1 MIQEKLLGNIGLNKD
16 DDPRYFGD
24 NDTDHILN
32 MLPDTDESGGLLKTL
47 DGNAEIPTNIDW
59 VLTSSRKV
67 IGTCKRADN
76 DIIYYFVKGLS
87 IHGSE
92 TTTTT
97 PMGFD
102 PESELDFEYN
112 SIIEFNPLSG
122 TFRVIVFEEE
132 HLYMGDWVV
141 GAMVFGDYIIYNSGS
156 HGMRKVHIEYAY
168 RYYNGVAGDTYPEI
182 ISTTFALRNMPPI
195 DRPTCEYRTDSE
207 RAQNNI
213 INKTF
218 QFAYRYKYRE
228 GGYSV
233 YSEFSDICLSP
244 NIERWNGEYVSE
256 QFDNNYLRVTFTR
269 GDDIIIS
276 AVEIIVR
283 EGNTG
288 DWRFFSS
295 ISDNVNYIDFYNDE
309 DYESVD
315 QDEVNK
321 IEDAIPREVADAALV
336 NENRLVLARVTEG
349 FNPVELDVTMA
360 AVPEEIYIENDL
372 EASISKHYIQKASLP
387 NNGFG
392 IDLSEINIA
401 DYPEGTLLRMNIK
414 YDVTYTPTDYELQA
428 ADVVSNETLSQMV
441 ALRISAL
448 GFLPAPSYAKN
459 LTAGNPA
466 AAWNTGL
473 CSQANDVEIQ
483 TDGGYIISSASYIEF
498 IDPEAPTSNNKWNTY
513 KSGAVHPHAIQ
524 YWDEEFRRTTIMRSA
539 ACDVVVPE
547 RSFFAEPQSVA
558 TTAGWDVGMDY
569 RIGIDWTISHLAPS
583 WARYW
588 SWVYAGN
595 KTQSWFI
602 QYIINS
608 VSLVS
613 GYLRLDIT
621 PLQKLKTDSVAVP
634 MYNSIIDPYAFVEG
648 DRIRILTGAPEGG
661 YLGDGLQG
669 EDYYDLPVADLEADE
684 LLIASPEGDF
694 FGLAPGSLIEIYTPK
709 TFDEEFAS
717 YYLVGKINSVIGR
730 YHMNPDG
737 TSQSA
742 GVAAAGT
749 LNSGDAYVIGRAFSE
764 TSSETWWTTGTQF
777 AVESMHWSDYYQ
789 SDAYDRGK
797 PNVYSSLGEITL
809 NNIRWGW
816 KHFEGTSVD
825 NMFTFD
831 PLDYKPLTD
840 IYGDVVRIGEMGDV
854 LKVIF
859 ERKVASM
866 YIGKREVYDASGSV
880 FTVQDSVLSNPNYS
894 LEDYGTT
901 DPRAVLFVRGYC
913 YFIDFNAGA
922 VVRNTNNGSYP
933 ISGKVDAGGEGA
945 DYKMHSY
952 FRDICALA
960 LRYGTSSYNVI
971 LGWDD
976 GRKVLL
982 VSILKY
988 GCNDY
993 TAVFRESRGRWVS
1006 LLELM
1011 TDPDADEVFY
1021 PTCFQWAGNKFYS
1034 WLDGSDSVWLHTYVA
1049 ATPLSIYGDPKTAQI
1064 NIWGTAQ
1071 PNMIK
1076 VFDSIAIHTNARGW
1090 SGIVAIPESLS
1101 YPNGMYSIL
1110 PESGFEVREGV
1121 LYAPYLDNLGTTGA
1135 YSVASLYNGE
1145 SLRGYVIGN
1154 QLSISDEAWLFKVD
1168 INWRP
1173 SNV

>member
-16 DDPRYFGD
+16 DDPRYFGE

-32 MLPDTDESGGLLKTL
+32 MIPDTDENGGLLKTL

-67 IGTCKRADN
+67 IGTCKRVDN

-97 PMGFD
+97 PAGFD
-102 PESELDFEYN
+102 PEAELDFEYN
-112 SIIEFNPLSG
+112 SIIEFNPLTQ

-141 GAMVFGDYIIYNSGS
+141 GAMVFGDYIIYNSGV

-168 RYYNGVAGDTYPEI
+168 RYYNGVALATYPSI
-182 ISTTFALRNMPPI
+182 TSTTFALRNLPPM
-195 DRPTCEYRTDSE
+195 DRPVCSYSRDAS
-207 RAQNNI
+207 RKVNNL

-218 QFAYRYKYRE
+218 QFAYRYKYVD

-233 YSEFSDICLSP
+233 YSEFSNICLPP
-244 NIERWNGEYVSE
+244 NVVDWNG
-256 QFDNNYLRVTFTR
+256 DPVTELYDYNVISVAFTR
-269 GDDIIIS
+269 GDTDIIEL
-276 AVEIIVR
+276 VELIVR
-283 EGNTG
+283 EGNDG
-288 DWRFFSS
+288 DWRFYAS
-295 ISDNVNYIDFYNDE
+295 ISTDVSSVVFYNDE
-309 DYESVD
+309 DYESVE

-321 IEDAIPREVADAALV
+321 IEDAIPREVADAALI
-336 NENRLVLARVTEG
+336 NENRLVLARPTEG
-349 FNPVELDVTMA
+349 FDPVDIDVIMWPEAESISIADATSSTKAFYQIRMESLPDLGYSFDTSGIDHTDFSEGDILSIDFVVNAVSYSREYIFTLGDVGSKSNLLAAIRLEMMALLSSPNPMANYAKIIAGDA
-360 AVPEEIYIENDL
+360 AVWNLYNNDDDDIEVQML
-372 EASISKHYIQKASLP
+372 YYPIT
-387 NNGFG
+387 GG
-392 IDLSEINIA
+392 ITIKD
-401 DYPEGTLLRMNIK
+401 GTI
-414 YDVTYTPTDYELQA
+414 
-428 ADVVSNETLSQMV
+428 
-441 ALRISAL
+441 
-448 GFLPAPSYAKN
+448 
-459 LTAGNPA
+459 LTN
-466 AAWNTGL
+466 
-473 CSQANDVEIQ
+473 V
-483 TDGGYIISSASYIEF
+483 
-498 IDPEAPTSNNKWNTY
+498 NKWNTY
-513 KSGAVHPHAIQ
+513 KSGATHPHGIQ
-524 YWDEEFRRTTIMRSA
+524 YWDEEFRRSTLMRSPE
-539 ACDVVVPE
+539 CDVAVPE
-547 RSFFAEPQSVA
+547 RSALG
-558 TTAGWDVGMDY
+558 AGTDY
-569 RIGIDWTISHLAPS
+569 RVEIAWQISHLAPS
-583 WARYW
+583 WAKYW
-588 SWVYAGN
+588 SWAYAGN

-602 QYIINS
+602 QYIVGAVN
-608 VSLVS
+608 VTNA
-613 GYLRLDIT
+613 YLEIDIS
-621 PLQKLKTDSVAVP
+621 PLQNLKTDSVSNP
-634 MYNSIIDPYAFVEG
+634 MFNSIIDPYEFVEG
-648 DRIRILTGAPEGG
+648 DRIRILTAAPVGG
-661 YLGDGLQG
+661 SLGDALMGG
-669 EDYYDLPVADLEADE
+669 DYYDLPIAGPPLNGTTLRV
-684 LLIASPEGDF
+684 ASPDGLT
-694 FGLAPGSLIEIYTPK
+694 FGAAAGSLIEIYRPR
-709 TFDEEFAS
+709 TFDEEYAQYF
-717 YYLVGKINSVIGR
+717 LVGDINEVVDG
-730 YHMNPDG
+730 YHMNPNG
-737 TSQSA
+737 TSQSVGIPAA
-742 GVAAAGT
+742 GV
-749 LNSGDAYVIGRAFSE
+749 LNSGDAYLIARAFSE
-764 TSSETWWTTGTQF
+764 NVGTSSRGTLF
-777 AVESMHWSDYYQ
+777 AVESMHWSDFYQ

-797 PNVYSSLGEITL
+797 PNVFSNIGEVTI
-809 NNIRWGW
+809 NAIRWGW
-816 KHFEGTSVD
+816 KHFEGSSVD

-831 PLDYKPLTD
+831 PMDYKPLTN
-840 IYGDVVRIGEMGDV
+840 IYGDIVRIGEMGDV

-976 GRKVLL
+976 GRKILL

-988 GCNDY
+988 SWNDY

-1011 TDPDADEVFY
+1011 TNPDADEVFY

-1076 VFDSIAIHTNARGW
+1076 VFDSIAIHTNARRW

-1101 YPNGMYSIL
+1101 YPNGMSSIL
-1110 PESGFEVREGV
+1110 PEDGFEVREDV
-1121 LYAPYLDNLGTTGA
+1121 LHAPYLGNLGTTGA
-1135 YSVASLYNGE
+1135 YSVVSLYNGE

>member
-24 NDTDHILN
+24 NDTNHILN

-141 GAMVFGDYIIYNSGS
+141 GAMVFGDYIIYNSGD
-156 HGMRKVHIEYAY
+156 HGMRKVNIEYAY
-168 RYYNGVAGDTYPEI
+168 RYYNGVAGDTYPAI
-182 ISTTFALRNMPPI
+182 TSTTFALRNLPPMS
-195 DRPTCEYRTDSE
+195 RPICEYDTDSS
-207 RAQNNI
+207 RI
-213 INKTF
+213 INLLSDKTF
-218 QFAYRYKYRE
+218 QFAYRYKYINA
-228 GGYSV
+228 GMSV
-233 YSEFSDICLSP
+233 YSPFSDICLFP
-244 NIERWNGEYVSE
+244 AIETYNGNFIGNIY
-256 QFDNNYLRVTFTR
+256 DNNRIEITFER
-269 GDDIIIS
+269 GDLAIIEY
-276 AVEIIVR
+276 VEIIVR
-283 EGNTG
+283 EGNDG
-288 DWRFFSS
+288 EWRLLSTITEDVS
-295 ISDNVNYIDFYNDE
+295 VIYFYNDE
-309 DYESVD
+309 NYEAVE

-321 IEDAIPREVADAALV
+321 SEDAIPKQVADCTLIS
-336 NENRLVLARVTEG
+336 ENRLVMGKVTEG
-349 FNPVELDVTMA
+349 FDSVELDVEMLVDTEA
-360 AVPEEIYIENDL
+360 ITIEDPEPGAITSLNIFQEGWNNSAYSLDTSGLNVGDYAEDDIVSFSIHGDFGDYDFEYVLLLADL
-372 EASISKHYIQKASLP
+372 VSTTTLAEA
-387 NNGFG
+387 
-392 IDLSEINIA
+392 IA
-401 DYPEGTLLRMNIK
+401 QALDDNFVTAIGGT
-414 YDVTYTPTDYELQA
+414 A
-428 ADVVSNETLSQMV
+428 WA
-441 ALRISAL
+441 ISAGSPAVHAITNNDNDDIEMDLL
-448 GFLPAPSYAKN
+448 GGFI
-459 LTAGNPA
+459 TIWG
-466 AAWNTGL
+466 T
-473 CSQANDVEIQ
+473 VEI
-483 TDGGYIISSASYIEF
+483 
-498 IDPEAPTSNNKWNTY
+498 IDHTVTSTANKWNTY
-513 KSGAVHPHAIQ
+513 KSAAIHPHGIE
-524 YWDEEFRRTTIMRSA
+524 YFDEEFRRSTVMRSTD
-539 ACDVVVPE
+539 CDVSVPE
-547 RSFFAEPQSVA
+547 RGAIGGG
-558 TTAGWDVGMDY
+558 TLNY
-569 RIGIDWTISHLAPS
+569 RVVINWTIGHTPPS

-588 SWVYAGN
+588 RWVYAGN
-595 KTQSWFI
+595 RTQSSFV
-602 QYIINS
+602 QYVISALPAESADFPGNLAI
-608 VSLVS
+608 
-613 GYLRLDIT
+613 DIS
-621 PLQKLKTDSVAVP
+621 PLQNLKTDSATNISLP
-634 MYNSIIDPYAFVEG
+634 KSIINPYIVAEG
-648 DRIRILTGAPEGG
+648 DRLRTITGVEAGGGALGATLSGITYHDIPIMGIDGDSILVPMPDAGTYNLGA
-661 YLGDGLQG
+661 
-669 EDYYDLPVADLEADE
+669 
-684 LLIASPEGDF
+684 
-694 FGLAPGSLIEIYTPK
+694 GSIIEIYTPR
-709 TFDEEFAS
+709 TFDENYDL
-717 YYLVGKINSVIGR
+717 YYPVGPIENVIGG
-730 YHMNPDG
+730 YHMCAAG
-737 TSQSA
+737 TDQSA
-742 GVAAAGT
+742 GVDAAGV
-749 LNSGDAYVIGRAFSE
+749 LESGDAYIIARTFSR
-764 TSSETWWTTGTQF
+764 TPTGGTDGGLY
-777 AVESMHWSDYYQ
+777 AVESMHWSDFYQ

-797 PNVYSSLGEITL
+797 PNMLSSIGEVTL
-809 NNIRWGW
+809 NNVRWGW
-816 KHFEGTSVD
+816 KHFEGASVD

-831 PLDYKPLTD
+831 PMDYKPLTD
-840 IYGDVVRIGEMGDV
+840 IYGDIVRIGEMGDV
-854 LKVIF
+854 LKVLF

-988 GCNDY
+988 SCNDY

-1154 QLSISDEAWLFKVD
+1154 QLSISGEAWLFKVD

>member
-47 DGNAEIPTNIDW
+47 DGNVEIPTNIDW

-87 IHGSE
+87 IHGDA

-97 PMGFD
+97 PAGFD
-102 PESELDFEYN
+102 PEGELDFEYN
-112 SIIEFNPLSG
+112 SIIEFNPLTQ

-141 GAMVFGDYIIYNSGS
+141 GAMVFGDYIIYNSGD

-168 RYYNGVAGDTYPEI
+168 RYYNGVAGATYPSI
-182 ISTTFALRNMPPI
+182 ASTTFALRNLPPM
-195 DRPTCEYRTDSE
+195 DRPVCTYGTNSA
-207 RAQNNI
+207 RA
-213 INKTF
+213 INLLSGKTF
-218 QFAYRYKYRE
+218 QFAYRYKYVD
-228 GGYSV
+228 GGYST
-233 YSEFSDICLSP
+233 YSPYSAPCLFPSAETYTGDILLDIFENNRIS
-244 NIERWNGEYVSE
+244 VA
-256 QFDNNYLRVTFTR
+256 FDR
-269 GDDIIIS
+269 GDTDIVEF
-276 AVEIIVR
+276 VEIVVR
-283 EGNTG
+283 SGANGT
-288 DWRFFSS
+288 WRFFAS
-295 ISDNVNYIDFYNDE
+295 ISDNVNSVYFYNDE
-309 DYESVD
+309 NYESVD
-315 QDEVNK
+315 QDELLK
-321 IEDAIPREVADAALV
+321 SEDAIPRMVADAALI
-336 NENRLVLARVTEG
+336 NENRLVVARPTEG
-349 FNPVELDVTMA
+349 FDNIDLDVEMSVGVEAVTITPPESAVITGLDITMEDFEHSAYSLDTSGLDHTDYA
-360 AVPEEIYIENDL
+360 AGNIIRILINGDLGEIEREYTLVAGDL
-372 EASISKHYIQKASLP
+372 VSL
-387 NNGFG
+387 
-392 IDLSEINIA
+392 A
-401 DYPEGTLLRMNIK
+401 TLLSRI
-414 YDVTYTPTDYELQA
+414 DTEL
-428 ADVVSNETLSQMV
+428 T
-441 ALRISAL
+441 SAL
-448 GFLPAPSYAKN
+448 SGYLAPAPSLGVWVISVGDPAVYAVAN
-459 LTAGNPA
+459 
-466 AAWNTGL
+466 
-473 CSQANDVEIQ
+473 NDVDDIEINL
-483 TDGGYIISSASYIEF
+483 DGTATLIYGTVSIIDHTISTA
-498 IDPEAPTSNNKWNTY
+498 NNKWNTY
-513 KSGAVHPHAIQ
+513 KSGATHPHGIE
-524 YWDEEFRRTTIMRSA
+524 YFDEEFRRSTVMRSA
-539 ACDVVVPE
+539 ASEVYVPE
-547 RSFFAEPQSVA
+547 RGAIG
-558 TTAGWDVGMDY
+558 AGSLEY
-569 RIGIDWTISHLAPS
+569 RTVINWVIRHTAPS

-588 SWVYAGN
+588 RWVYAGN
-595 KTQSWFI
+595 KTQSSFV
-602 QYIINS
+602 QYTIS
-608 VSLVS
+608 EAPTESLTYKGNLQLNIS
-613 GYLRLDIT
+613 
-621 PLQKLKTDSVAVP
+621 PLQNLKTDAAADTSFP
-634 MYNSIIDPYAFVEG
+634 NSIIDPYEFVAG
-648 DRIRILTGAPEGG
+648 DRVRIITAAESGSGLGAALGG
-661 YLGDGLQG
+661 ASF
-669 EDYYDLPVADLEADE
+669 YDLPITGLDGDM
-684 LLIASPEGDF
+684 LLVPAPASGTY
-694 FGLAPGSLIEIYTPK
+694 GAGAGSLIEIYTPR
-709 TFDEEFAS
+709 TFDETYEP
-717 YYLVGKINSVIGR
+717 YYPVGPINDVIDG
-730 YHMNPDG
+730 YHMNPYG
-737 TSQSA
+737 VSQSA
-742 GVAAAGT
+742 GVPASGT
-749 LNSGDAYVIGRAFSE
+749 LESGDAYLIARAFSRAV
-764 TSSETWWTTGTQF
+764 GTADADAMF
-777 AVESMHWSDYYQ
+777 PVENMHWSDFYQ
-789 SDAYDRGK
+789 SDMYDRGN
-797 PNVYSSLGEITL
+797 PNVYSSIGEVTV

-816 KHFEGTSVD
+816 KYFAGSAT
-825 NMFTFD
+825 NNLFTFD
-831 PLDYKPLTD
+831 PLDYKSLTD
-840 IYGDVVRIGEMGDV
+840 IYGDIVRVGEMGDV
-854 LKVIF
+854 LKIIF

-866 YIGKREVYDASGSV
+866 YIGKREVYDTSGSV

-988 GCNDY
+988 SWNDY

-1101 YPNGMYSIL
+1101 YPNGMSSIL
-1110 PESGFEVREGV
+1110 PEDGFEVREDV
-1121 LYAPYLDNLGTTGA
+1121 LYAPYLGNLGTTGA
-1135 YSVASLYNGE
+1135 YSVVSLYNGE

>member
-16 DDPRYFGD
+16 DDPRYFSD
-24 NDTDHILN
+24 ADTDHILN
-32 MLPDTDESGGLLKTL
+32 MLPDTDENGGLLKTL
-47 DGNAEIPTNIDW
+47 DGNVEIHTNIDW

-67 IGTCKRADN
+67 IGSCKRVDN

-97 PMGFD
+97 PPGFD

-141 GAMVFGDYIIYNSGS
+141 GAMVFGDYIIYNSGA

-168 RYYNGVAGDTYPEI
+168 RYYNGIAGATYPGI
-182 ISTTFALRNMPPI
+182 TSTTFALRNLPPM
-195 DRPTCEYRTDSE
+195 DRPSCSYDTDNT
-207 RAQNNI
+207 RI
-213 INKTF
+213 INLISTKTF
-218 QFAYRYKYRE
+218 QFAYRYKYVD
-228 GGYSV
+228 GGLSV
-233 YSEFSDICLSP
+233 YSPYSNICLSP
-244 NIERWNGEYVSE
+244 TLETYNGELIGNVY
-256 QFDNNYLRVTFTR
+256 DNNRIAVLFDR
-269 GDDIIIS
+269 GDLDIIEY
-276 AVEIIVR
+276 VEIVVR
-283 EGNTG
+283 EGNNG
-288 DWRFFSS
+288 DWRLAAT
-295 ISDNVNYIDFYNDE
+295 ITDNTNTFYFYNDE
-309 DYESVD
+309 NYESVD
-315 QDEVNK
+315 QDEVIK
-321 IEDAIPREVADAALV
+321 AEDAIPKQVADCTLIS
-336 NENRLVLARVTEG
+336 ENRLVMAGLTEG
-349 FNPVELDVTMA
+349 FDTVEPDVTL
-360 AVPEEIYIENDL
+360 AVATEPVTLTEAEDNVLTSLNIELEDFANSAYSINTSDL
-372 EASISKHYIQKASLP
+372 VVGDYAVDDIIRIIIHGDLGDFYAEYTIVLGNLAS
-387 NNGFG
+387 
-392 IDLSEINIA
+392 
-401 DYPEGTLLRMNIK
+401 
-414 YDVTYTPTDYELQA
+414 A
-428 ADVVSNETLSQMV
+428 ADLAAAIAGVIDGLVSGVGGM
-441 ALRISAL
+441 AWAISAVE
-448 GFLPAPSYAKN
+448 PAVFAVLN
-459 LTAGNPA
+459 ND
-466 AAWNTGL
+466 ND
-473 CSQANDVEIQ
+473 DVEIDLDAAGPNVLIWG
-483 TDGGYIISSASYIEF
+483 TVEIVDHTVALT
-498 IDPEAPTSNNKWNTY
+498 ANKWNTY
-513 KSGAVHPHAIQ
+513 KSAAIHPHGIE
-524 YWDEEFRRTTIMRSA
+524 YFDEEFRRSTVMRGA
-539 ACDVVVPE
+539 GCDLVVPE
-547 RSFFAEPQSVA
+547 RGAIGGG
-558 TTAGWDVGMDY
+558 TLDY
-569 RIGIDWTISHLAPS
+569 RVVANWTIGHTAPD

-588 SWVYAGN
+588 RWVYAGN
-595 KTQSWFI
+595 KTQSSFV
-602 QYIINS
+602 QYVTAAAPS
-608 VSLVS
+608 ASLSYPGNLAV
-613 GYLRLDIT
+613 DIS
-621 PLQKLKTDSVAVP
+621 PLQNLKTDAAEDVSFP
-634 MYNSIIDPYAFVEG
+634 RSIIDPYEFVEG
-648 DRIRILTGAPEGG
+648 DRLRVITAAETGGG
-661 YLGDGLQG
+661 GVLGAVAAGA
-669 EDYYDLPVADLEADE
+669 DYYDLPIMGMDGDSI
-684 LLIASPEGDF
+684 LIP
-694 FGLAPGSLIEIYTPK
+694 APATGTYNIGAGSIVEIYTPR
-709 TFDEEFAS
+709 TFDEDYDL
-717 YYLVGKINSVIGR
+717 YYPVGPIEDVIDG
-730 YHMNPDG
+730 YHMCAAG
-737 TSQSA
+737 TDQSA
-742 GVAAAGT
+742 GVDAAGV
-749 LNSGDAYVIGRAFSE
+749 LESGDAYIIARAFSR
-764 TSSETWWTTGTQF
+764 TPTGGTDGDLY
-777 AVESMHWSDYYQ
+777 AVESMHWSDFYQ

-797 PNVYSSLGEITL
+797 PNVFSSIGEVTL
-809 NNIRWGW
+809 NNVRWGW
-816 KHFEGTSVD
+816 KHFEGASVD

-854 LKVIF
+854 LKIIF

-894 LEDYGTT
+894 IEDYGTT
-901 DPRAVLFVRGYC
+901 DPRAVLFIRGYC
-913 YFIDFNAGA
+913 YFVDFNAGA
-922 VVRNTNNGSYP
+922 VIRNTNNGSYP
-933 ISGKVDAGGEGA
+933 ISGKADAGGEGA

-988 GCNDY
+988 SCNDY

-1090 SGIVAIPESLS
+1090 SGIVAIPENLS
-1101 YPNGMYSIL
+1101 YPNGMSSVL
-1110 PESGFEVREGV
+1110 PEDGFEAREDV
-1121 LYAPYLDNLGTTGA
+1121 LCAPYLGNLGTTGA
-1135 YSVASLYNGE
+1135 YNVASLYNGE